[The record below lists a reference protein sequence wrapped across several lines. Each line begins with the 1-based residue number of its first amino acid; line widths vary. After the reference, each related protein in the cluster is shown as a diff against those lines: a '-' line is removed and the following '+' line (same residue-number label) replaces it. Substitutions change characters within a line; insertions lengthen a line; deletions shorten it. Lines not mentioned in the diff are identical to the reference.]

1 MIVKQIYT
9 KCLSEASYFIASNGE
24 AAVID
29 PIRDLDQY
37 IDLLEQHNAKLK
49 YVVETHFHA
58 DFVSGHLDL
67 SKKTGAP
74 IIYGPS
80 AKTDFEI
87 INAKDG
93 ETFTIGK
100 LKLKALHSPGHTP
113 ESTCYLLFDEKGKE
127 YCIFTGDTLFVGDVG
142 RPDLFGGKHTKEEL
156 AQQMYKSL
164 NTIIKPLPNH
174 VIVYP
179 AHGAGSSCG
188 KSLGNETFSTIGE
201 QKQSN
206 YALQDMSESEFVT
219 AICEGLQ
226 APPKYFPINA
236 KINKT
241 GYTPIDSVVQN
252 SYTAL
257 TADDIKANKDATILD
272 VRKPE
277 VFELGFVTNSINIG
291 LNGRFAEWAGKLI
304 SYDEPLIIVSNDK
317 HDAKEAIVRLARV
330 GFENVIGYLLGGFES
345 WKKLELPFDMII
357 SIDAYE
363 FSLDVK
369 HEANLKVVDVRTE
382 NEFEAGHVLNANNL
396 PLPRLADE
404 ALALN
409 DGNEQPIYVHCLS
422 GYRSM
427 IAASILKKQGFSVVK
442 NIEGGWKSL
451 IETEVTT
458 VIPQPV

>member
-9 KCLSEASYFIASNGE
+9 QCLSEASYFIASKGE

-37 IDLLEQHNAKLK
+37 FALLKEHDVKLK
-49 YVVETHFHA
+49 YVIETHFHA

-67 SKKTGAP
+67 SNQTGAP
-74 IIYGPS
+74 IIYGPK
-80 AKTDFEI
+80 AETEFEI

-93 ETFTIGK
+93 EEFVIGD

-113 ESTCYLLFDEKGKE
+113 ESTCYLLFDGTGKE
-127 YCIFTGDTLFVGDVG
+127 HCIFTGDTLFVGDVG
-142 RPDLFGGKHTKEEL
+142 RPDLMGGKHTKEEL
-156 AQQMYKSL
+156 AKHMYNTL
-164 NTIIKPLPNH
+164 NTIIKPLADN

-188 KSLGNETFSTIGE
+188 KSLGSETFSTIGE

-206 YALQDMSESEFVT
+206 YALQKMTEDEFVK
-219 AICEGLQ
+219 AICEGL
-226 APPKYFPINA
+226 ASPPKYFPINA

-241 GYTPIDSVVQN
+241 GYSPIDDVIQKSF
-252 SYTAL
+252 TAL
-257 TADDIKANKDATILD
+257 TTDDIMANSKAVLLD
-272 VRKPE
+272 VRTPDE
-277 VFELGFVTNSINIG
+277 FELGFINNSINIG

-304 SYDEPLIIVSNDK
+304 SFDEPIIIISNNES
-317 HDAKEAIVRLARV
+317 DAKEAIVRLARV
-330 GFENVIGYLLGGFES
+330 GFENVIGYLMGGFNS
-345 WKKLELPFDMII
+345 WKKLELPFDMVI

-369 HEANLKVVDVRTE
+369 HETKINIVDVR
-382 NEFEAGHVLNANNL
+382 NDGEFEEGHVLNASNFPLHNL
-396 PLPRLADE
+396 QEKPLDV
-404 ALALN
+404 
-409 DGNEQPIYVHCLS
+409 DSDKSIYVHCLS

-427 IAASILKKQGFSVVK
+427 IAASILKKLGYGNIK
-442 NIEGGWKSL
+442 NISGGWKAL
-451 IETEVTT
+451 IETDITT